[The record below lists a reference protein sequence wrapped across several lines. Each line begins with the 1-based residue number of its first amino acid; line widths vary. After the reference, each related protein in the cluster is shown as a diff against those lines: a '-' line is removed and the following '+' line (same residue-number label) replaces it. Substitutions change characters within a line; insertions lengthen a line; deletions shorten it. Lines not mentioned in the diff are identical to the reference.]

1 MFYSVLDLIVSFSF
15 FASLHFFIV
24 AILFPLI
31 VQYIVS
37 DSSSAKEIMAS
48 SISFHRSLRVLEF
61 GNSILHSFVT
71 VAVFVVVVVR
81 FVVACAFFRKIY
93 FYCCKTEW
101 VGMGRFLNRIEN
113 IVGHTLPASYP
124 LTVCGESVHIVHR
137 YVVKVRKYL

>member
-1 MFYSVLDLIVSFSF
+1 MFFSVLDLFVFFLFCITSF
-15 FASLHFFIV
+15 FLLLRFFSSRCSIHCFGFFIGERDYGV
-24 AILFPLI
+24 FYLI
-31 VQYIVS
+31 RCESSNSVTAYYIVLL
-37 DSSSAKEIMAS
+37 
-48 SISFHRSLRVLEF
+48 RSLF
-61 GNSILHSFVT
+61 F
-71 VAVFVVVVVR
+71 VVVVR